1 MRIDAVD
8 FFYLSMP
15 VVTTEADGSQD
26 ADSKLEG
33 LATDV
38 VALPVGESGVVEID
52 PETGRE
58 VPLHDASPAMDGV
71 QLPLLDGGARLFL
84 VG

>member
-1 MRIDAVD
+1 MLMNNRFAYSAWPTVE
-8 FFYLSMP
+8 F
-15 VVTTEADGSQD
+15 
-26 ADSKLEG
+26 
-33 LATDV
+33 DV
-38 VALPVGESGVVEID
+38 RSGQRVVEID